1 MQSRNVTKFALN
13 VLFIISVVINASCKE
28 KSDCVVP
35 ECGASISNGT
45 SISVTK
51 GVSGGG
57 GTQISPDSIDAA
69 SITSTSAVVKNQI
82 KKIGQCHEVI
92 GYGHTWSSANASP
105 RIGVD
110 WFVDYQNNVNFN
122 DEVVTLMS
130 DLTPDTKYFVRSWIA
145 IEKQN
150 CDRER
155 IVFYNDDIS
164 EFTTLP

>member
-1 MQSRNVTKFALN
+1 MHSKRLVKHTLKL
-13 VLFIISVVINASCKE
+13 LLIIPFVIMASCKE
-28 KSDCVVP
+28 ESDCVVP
-35 ECGASISNGT
+35 ECGSSISSGT

-51 GVSGGG
+51 NVSGGE

-92 GYGHTWSSANASP
+92 GYGHTWSSKNASP

-122 DEVVTLMS
+122 DEVATLMS
-130 DLTPDTKYFVRSWIA
+130 DLTPGTKYWVRSWIA